1 MIDPCI
7 FGSLFNGCK
16 TDLAVFWSAV
26 TALATCGTAYIIY
39 AQLQSLKN
47 DSKMKATESYVNL
60 IRAIQNSGDQSGL
73 ITQIAAI
80 RAIRHLDLMDRKGA
94 IDDLDST
101 LQHFKKNSSANTD
114 KLAFEL
120 EETIAQLRSR

>member
-7 FGSLFNGCK
+7 LGGIFNGCK
-16 TDLAVFWSAV
+16 TDFSVFWAAV
-26 TALATCGTAYIIY
+26 TAIVTFVSACIIY
-39 AQLQSLKN
+39 RQLQSLKN
-47 DSKMKATESYVNL
+47 DSKMKAAESYVNL
-60 IRAIQNSGDQSGL
+60 IWAIQRGEERGL
-73 ITQIAAI
+73 VTQIAAI
-80 RAIRHLDLMDRKGA
+80 RAIRHLDFIDPKGA

-101 LQHFKKNSSANTD
+101 LQHFRKNSSANTD